1 MIDILK
7 WILYA
12 GGFAIVVSWA
22 CERWPAFQN
31 LSSSMKQAIQFGA
44 SLILAFGSYALLI
57 YVPADIWVQLDPWIK
72 LALGVASV
80 YGLNQIGHTADPV
93 RIQKAAEAVAN
104 VTPPQP

>member
-44 SLILAFGSYALLI
+44 SLILAFGSCCH
-57 YVPADIWVQLDPWIK
+57 
-72 LALGVASV
+72 
-80 YGLNQIGHTADPV
+80 NC
-93 RIQKAAEAVAN
+93 
-104 VTPPQP
+104 